1 MTQKIGDGWLSI
13 KQNLFCKYCVEA
25 GGNKTE
31 AYCKAYWKTNRDY
44 VRRYASRLYKNPLI
58 KERIDELM
66 SEAWLNRISLYMG
79 TLDLANQNEN
89 MFVKLSAMNSLMKIV
104 DKLDIQDK
112 TTELIN
118 DTTTVPILWSNT
130 KSMVLL
136 LEDNIKKV
144 RSWEINEKTANSIM

>member
-1 MTQKIGDGWLSI
+1 
-13 KQNLFCKYCVEA
+13 
-25 GGNKTE
+25 
-31 AYCKAYWKTNRDY
+31 
-44 VRRYASRLYKNPLI
+44 
-58 KERIDELM
+58 M

-136 LEDNIKKV
+136 LEDTIKKV

>member
-1 MTQKIGDGWLSI
+1 
-13 KQNLFCKYCVEA
+13 
-25 GGNKTE
+25 
-31 AYCKAYWKTNRDY
+31 
-44 VRRYASRLYKNPLI
+44 
-58 KERIDELM
+58 
-66 SEAWLNRISLYMG
+66 MG

-136 LEDNIKKV
+136 LEDTIKKV